1 MASVIQGLLGEAFLK
16 GWEGKEGKKPIAG
29 HLVLTSG
36 LQGKCDGS
44 YLSDEDTE
52 VKRRVQVTQEQVVK
66 AGFEPTSVSL
76 FLFYLPS
83 YPQLRT
89 PFMTL
94 QKPELSQISL
104 LTAF

>member
-16 GWEGKEGKKPIAG
+16 GWQGKEGKKPTAG
-29 HLVLTSG
+29 RLVLASG
-36 LQGKCDGS
+36 LQGKCDSS

-76 FLFYLPS
+76 FLFYPPS